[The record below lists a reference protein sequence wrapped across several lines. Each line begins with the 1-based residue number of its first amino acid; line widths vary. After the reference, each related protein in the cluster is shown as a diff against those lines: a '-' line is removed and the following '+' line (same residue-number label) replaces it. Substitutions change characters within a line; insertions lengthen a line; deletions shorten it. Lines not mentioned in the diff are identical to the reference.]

1 MDHSQL
7 TPDQFNSM
15 MTVAVNVWIFILA
28 FALAIRLLAIWF
40 FWRIFVRAGFTGAIA
55 LINIVPLGSI
65 ICVLILAFSEWPAR
79 RESLAVS

>member
-15 MTVAVNVWIFILA
+15 MAFAVSVWIFILVV
-28 FALAIRLLAIWF
+28 ALATRLLAIWF

-55 LINIVPLGSI
+55 LINIVPLGSL
-65 ICVLILAFSEWPAR
+65 ICVLILAFAEWPR